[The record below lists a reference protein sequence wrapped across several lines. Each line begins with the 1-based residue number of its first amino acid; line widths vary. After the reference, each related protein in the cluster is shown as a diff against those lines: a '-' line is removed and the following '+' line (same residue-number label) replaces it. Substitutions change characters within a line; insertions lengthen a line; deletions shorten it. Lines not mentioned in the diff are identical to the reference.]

1 MWAGIFRDTI
11 AELSFIGGNLNGA
24 VYHNLLQ
31 EFIQTLITD
40 LIENAI
46 KLLQFDDPYVYFQQ
60 DGAPP
65 YYSRLNRERL
75 NDLTGR

>member
-1 MWAGIFRDTI
+1 MVPCTTTYYK
-11 AELSFIGGNLNGA
+11 N
-24 VYHNLLQ
+24 Y
-31 EFIQTLITD
+31 IQTLITD
-40 LIENAI
+40 LIENAVNDDDE
-46 KLLQFDDPYVYFQQ
+46 LLQFDDPYVYIQQ